1 MNDVVLHLV
10 LTTAA
15 GCAMV
20 GAPLLVG
27 RLTRPNKP
35 TTEKESIYECGEE
48 TVGSSF
54 IQFDIRFYTVALIFI
69 VFDVE
74 LAFFFPW
81 ASLFGSVMA
90 LTDTRLL
97 PDDPMR
103 LAMSQDLLGKDTQL
117 GIVGAG
123 SALSFAWFLLVDLLV
138 FFGAIMVGFAYLWK
152 RGDLDWV
159 RAMPRKNA
167 AQDSAH

>member
-10 LTTAA
+10 LASLA

-20 GAPLLVG
+20 GAPLVVG
-27 RLTRPNKP
+27 KLTRPNKP
-35 TTEKESIYECGEE
+35 TSEKESIYECGEE

-54 IQFDIRFYTVALIFI
+54 VQFDIRFYTVALIFI

-81 ASLFGSVMA
+81 ASLFGTTMSLADANVQA
-90 LTDTRLL
+90 ETRQIV
-97 PDDPMR
+97 
-103 LAMSQDLLGKDTQL
+103 SQQLLGANSHL
-117 GIVGAG
+117 GPMSPE
-123 SALSFAWFLLVDLLV
+123 SAISLAYFLLVDLLI
-138 FFGAIMVGFAYLWK
+138 FFGAIMVGFAYLWR

-159 RAMPRKNA
+159 RAVPKK
-167 AQDSAH
+167 

>member
-20 GAPLLVG
+20 CAPLLIG
-27 RLTRPNKP
+27 KLTRPNTP
-35 TTEKESIYECGEE
+35 TTEKEAIYECGEE
-48 TVGSSF
+48 TVGSSY

-81 ASLFGSVMA
+81 SSLFGTLMS
-90 LTDTRLL
+90 LTDASLQSETRDLI
-97 PDDPMR
+97 
-103 LAMSQDLLGKDTQL
+103 SQQLLGQS
-117 GIVGAG
+117 G
-123 SALSFAWFLLVDLLV
+123 SLSAIDKESAFSLACFLLVDLLV
-138 FFGAIMVGFAYLWK
+138 FFGAVMVGFAYLWK

-167 AQDSAH
+167 IEGSR

>member
-10 LTTAA
+10 LTTVA

-20 GAPLLVG
+20 GAPLLIG
-27 RLTRPNKP
+27 KLTRPNRP

-48 TVGSSF
+48 TVGSSY

-81 ASLFGSVMA
+81 SSLFGSVMS
-90 LTDTRLL
+90 LTDASLHAETREL
-97 PDDPMR
+97 
-103 LAMSQDLLGKDTQL
+103 MSQQLLGQGVPLSVVDEK
-117 GIVGAG
+117 
-123 SALSFAWFLLVDLLV
+123 SALHFAYFLLVDLLV

-159 RAMPRKNA
+159 RAMPLKNTGNNP
-167 AQDSAH
+167 

>member
-1 MNDVVLHLV
+1 MNNVLLHLV

-20 GAPLLVG
+20 GAPMIIG
-27 RLTRPNKP
+27 RWARPNKP
-35 TTEKESIYECGEE
+35 TEQKESIYECGEE

-54 IQFDIRFYTVALIFI
+54 VQFDIRFYTVALIFI

-81 ASLFGSVMA
+81 SSLFGSILSLA
-90 LTDTRLL
+90 DTRLL
-97 PDDPMR
+97 ETSEAR
-103 LAMSQDLLGKDTQL
+103 QALSAQILGEKSSL
-117 GIVGAG
+117 GVIDAG
-123 SALSFAWFLLVDLLV
+123 SALSFAKFLLVDLLV

-159 RAMPRKNA
+159 RAIHQRNS
-167 AQDSAH
+167 AQQS